1 MPDTVMHDR
10 AHLSNLRTAFGRASV
25 MTEGNTPGQRNRM
38 MRNLS
43 ALQWRSLYGRNYV
56 YSSDYIHSHRHS
68 FTQSTRMLARA
79 ANITEELAETAS
91 CMVGMHVRFV
101 GALVPGTLR
110 ELSGK
115 ARFVSRLQHH
125 LRKHAI
131 AGFGLAGRFSKTLP
145 DGSNATEVLYCKLAE
160 YGLIDPG
167 KATLKCDPHSQH
179 AQRVIEKILIEDLD
193 FERSSVSF
201 QAQCRLLADAL
212 KKADMRLQWRAW
224 SKRRRVA
231 HVAGCMLSMVSGAGI
246 AIALMPAAAWAAG
259 PYVTG
264 TLGLAGAMYA
274 TSFALRSAT
283 TVQARLCK
291 TYRGGG
297 ARRNSMAYR
306 SLYEA
311 LRFNTRRLRNAVYS
325 RAGLPG
331 PPQVKLVRD
340 ETGLR
345 FQSQEYA
352 SYSFSSQRRGGKAA
366 TCERLHARWAV
377 GFMSDLADCVYQTD
391 SILGRM
397 AGRAIRLSF
406 TSQDGF
412 TQIAGQTGGGFAGYD
427 WYTSA
432 ARDVRLGKARLKWAR
447 FAGIGGADVLGGAAG
462 CLAVSAFWGA
472 VSKAS
477 GGVAPAVMLGGV
489 GILKPLSGLTIP
501 AAFWTASVLLEAPL
515 PLLRKLSDSRSG
527 QSGREPL
534 MPATR

>member
-1 MPDTVMHDR
+1 MPDNITHDR
-10 AHLSNLRTAFGRASV
+10 AHLSNLKMAFGRATV

-79 ANITEELAETAS
+79 ANVMEELAETAS
-91 CMVGMHVRFV
+91 CMTGMHIRFV
-101 GALVPGTLR
+101 GSLVPGTLR

-125 LRKHAI
+125 LRKHAT
-131 AGFGLAGRFSKTLP
+131 AGFALAGRLSKPLAE
-145 DGSNATEVLYCKLAE
+145 GRNSMEVLYDKLAE
-160 YGLIDPG
+160 RGLIDPG

-179 AQRVIEKILIEDLD
+179 AQGVIEKILIEDLG
-193 FERSSVSF
+193 FERSSDSF
-201 QAQCRLLADAL
+201 QAQCSLLADAL

-224 SKRRRVA
+224 SKRRRAA
-231 HVAGCMLSMVSGAGI
+231 HVAGCMLAMVSGAGI

-264 TLGLAGAMYA
+264 TLGLAGALYV

-311 LRFNTRRLRNAVYS
+311 LRSNTRSLRNAVY
-325 RAGLPG
+325 RRVGLPG
-331 PPQVKLVRD
+331 PPEVDLVRD

-345 FQSQEYA
+345 FQSLEHA
-352 SYSFSSQRRGGKAA
+352 SYSFSLQRRGGKAA
-366 TCERLHARWAV
+366 RFERLYARCAV
-377 GFMSDLADCVYQTD
+377 GFTSDIADMVCQADC
-391 SILGRM
+391 ILTRM
-397 AGRAIRLSF
+397 AGRAIRLSY

-412 TQIAGQTGGGFAGYD
+412 VQMAGQTGGGFAGYD

-432 ARDVRLGKARLKWAR
+432 AADVRMGKARLQWAR

-477 GGVAPAVMLGGV
+477 AGVVPAVMLGGA
-489 GILKPLSGLTIP
+489 GLLKPLSGLTIP
-501 AAFWTASVLLEAPL
+501 AAFWTASLLLEAPL
-515 PLLRKLSDSRSG
+515 PLLLKLSDFRPA